1 MAPRDH
7 FLPFRRD
14 AILEM
19 CLDEP
24 GLDDQGTEQFRTLAK
39 LLGAVYHFEFHDRLR
54 ALDAAYAPFDPDRD
68 TRGGS
73 PPTPAERSKLRDQLV
88 EGLEV
93 VLAKGNYVRIGE
105 AELEHALAAESLF
118 RIRLHI
124 DFDDLEEFLFYRR
137 GESIKRETLTKLW
150 GLRKREID
158 VPTYERVLMF
168 VVFKDAA
175 WFAAKKK
182 KDLPFQPGSTML
194 KLFANI
200 PRADLEMLF
209 PNSEVRMKTID
220 KVAMGVPALVTG
232 AIVVVTKLA
241 AVVGLLGS
249 LILFWLGLAEDRP
262 VIDSAR
268 LVALGG
274 GLAAFGAYAAKQWIS
289 YKNRKIRFMKA
300 LTDNLYFKN
309 LANNRSVLGALVDRA
324 EGEEV
329 KESLLAY
336 RFLLA
341 GPLDLRALD
350 EAVETW
356 LREQHAAD
364 VDFDASDALD
374 KLDRLGLATRDGER
388 WRATPLPDALRRLDQ
403 DWDAHFDF

>member
-19 CLDEP
+19 CLDRP
-24 GLDDQGTEQFRTLAK
+24 GLDDQGAEQFRALAK

-54 ALDAAYAPFDPDRD
+54 TLDAAYAPFDPDRD
-68 TRGGS
+68 TRRGA
-73 PPTPAERSKLRDQLV
+73 PPTPAERSELRDRLV

-105 AELEHALAAESLF
+105 AELEHALEAESLF

-137 GESIKRETLTKLW
+137 GESLKRETLTKLG
-150 GLRKREID
+150 GLRKREIE

-182 KDLPFQPGSTML
+182 RDLPFRPGSTML

-220 KVAMGVPALVTG
+220 KLAMGVPALVTG

-249 LILFWLGLAEDRP
+249 LLLFWLGLAEDRP

-324 EGEEV
+324 EGEEL

-350 EAVETW
+350 EEVETW

-388 WRATPLPDALRRLDQ
+388 WRATPLPEALRRLDR